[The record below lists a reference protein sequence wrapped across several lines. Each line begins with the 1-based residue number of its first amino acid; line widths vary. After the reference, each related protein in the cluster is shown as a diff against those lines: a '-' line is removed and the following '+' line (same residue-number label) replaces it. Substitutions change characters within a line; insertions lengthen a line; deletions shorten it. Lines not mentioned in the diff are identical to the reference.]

1 METVLQSLLI
11 VVSTLLIIVVLMQ
24 SRGAGFGG
32 AFGGAQG
39 GSAYRT
45 RRGLE
50 RYLFRGTVVLAAVF
64 VAIALITARM
74 HIPS

>member
-1 METVLQSLLI
+1 MFFQILLI
-11 VVSTLLIIVVLMQ
+11 VVSALLTVVVLMQ

-32 AFGGAQG
+32 AFGQQGA
-39 GSAYRT
+39 AYRT

-64 VAIALITARM
+64 VVVALITARL
-74 HIPS
+74 HTAQ

>member
-1 METVLQSLLI
+1 METFFQAFLILVSALLI
-11 VVSTLLIIVVLMQ
+11 TVVLMQ

-32 AFGGAQG
+32 AFGTQG
-39 GSAYRT
+39 GGAYRT

-64 VAIALITARM
+64 VCVALVTARM